1 MSKHRIQIRFVK
13 QGDLRMI
20 SHRDLVRTMER
31 LFRRADLD
39 LAMSE
44 GFHPRP
50 KMSFP
55 SALAVGIAA
64 LDEVME
70 LELNQPVDKDELL
83 ERLRQQEVPGLEF
96 QSVRVLNST
105 ERKGQL
111 KTTTYEFAVPV
122 ERRGQTVVNIEE
134 FLARPQCF
142 VNRPKRSAPV
152 DIRAGVQHLELKNGT
167 LHISLSAG
175 REASVRPRDVL
186 EVLGLA
192 DLEQQGEYLTRTQVE
207 LAYAT
212 TKDK

>member
-1 MSKHRIQIRFVK
+1 MSNHRIQIRFFK

-64 LDEVME
+64 VDEVME

-105 ERKGQL
+105 ERKRQL
-111 KTTTYEFAVPV
+111 ETATYEFAVPV
-122 ERRGQTVVNIEE
+122 ERRDQTVVKIEE
-134 FLARPQCF
+134 FLARPQCL

-152 DIRAGVQHLELKNGT
+152 DIRAGVPHL
-167 LHISLSAG
+167 
-175 REASVRPRDVL
+175 
-186 EVLGLA
+186 
-192 DLEQQGEYLTRTQVE
+192 
-207 LAYAT
+207 
-212 TKDK
+212 